1 MNMRLLS
8 ILGAFIALVLLTL
21 SCGGTEEGIINVP
34 VKITNATD
42 IGAVAFDLVYNPYVL
57 TVTEVKVDE
66 LSIRA
71 DAGFDADTPGRV
83 FIAVQN
89 APLINGDGILVR
101 AYFIILDYAGTST
114 FTLENIQARNGV
126 TLEYVDAQSSSGN
139 FVAADMTVTAP
150 VIDFSQ

>member
-21 SCGGTEEGIINVP
+21 SCGGTEESIIDVP
-34 VKITNATD
+34 IEIKNATD
-42 IGAVAFDLVYNPYVL
+42 VGAVWFDLVYNPDVL
-57 TVTEVKVDE
+57 TATEVRVDE
-66 LSIRA
+66 LSRGA
-71 DAGFDADTPGRV
+71 EAGFNADTPGRMLIV
-83 FIAVQN
+83 IQN

-101 AYFIILDYAGTST
+101 AYFEVLDYAGTST
-114 FTLENIQARNGV
+114 FTLENIQAMNGV

-139 FVAADMTVTAP
+139 FAAADMTVTAP